1 MLSRR
6 EIAGVLLLSVD
17 PGGCTGWAYWRSNRL
32 VSCGV
37 CAPEAFREI
46 VPPEAFATS
55 KVGVIELPM
64 VYQRSKAPPKD
75 IIRLA
80 VRVGII
86 TEKMLAGG
94 IPEVIELCPTTWKG
108 QVPKQI
114 HHARIFAKLSPAEQE
129 VVRKCGQGIA
139 PSLRNN
145 MLDAVGLGLYKV
157 MGKKL

>member
-1 MLSRR
+1 M
-6 EIAGVLLLSVD
+6 LSVD
-17 PGGCTGWAYWRSNRL
+17 PGACTGWAYWRSNKL

-37 CAPEAFREI
+37 SSPEAFRQV
-46 VPPEAFATS
+46 VPPEAFNTS
-55 KVGVIELPM
+55 KLGVIELPQ
-64 VYQRSKAPPKD
+64 VYKVSKAPPKD

-80 VRVGII
+80 VRVGIL

-108 QVPKQI
+108 QTPKEI
-114 HHARIFAKLSPAEQE
+114 HHARIFNALSGAEQE
-129 VVRKCGQGIA
+129 VVRVCGKAIA

-157 MGKKL
+157 LGKKI

>member
-1 MLSRR
+1 M
-6 EIAGVLLLSVD
+6 LSVD
-17 PGGCTGWAYWRSNRL
+17 PGACAGWAYWRGDKL
-32 VSCGV
+32 VACGV
-37 CAPEAFREI
+37 SSPEAFRQV
-46 VPPEAFATS
+46 VPPEAFVTS
-55 KVGVIELPM
+55 KLGVIELPM
-64 VYQRSKAPPKD
+64 VYKVSKAPPKD
-75 IIRLA
+75 IVRLA
-80 VRVGII
+80 VRVGIL

-108 QVPKQI
+108 QAPKEI

-129 VVRKCGQGIA
+129 VVRACGKGVA